1 MTSPVETITVCCPH
15 CHLFYEDW
23 WRPSINHSLD
33 NFDEKYLDEA
43 SSATCPHCHTKV
55 SLPALHVE
63 GSTFTYLP
71 NAKIKFAWSQLSPL
85 QIGRYAEYFVKME
98 MTLHGLEVYSSEV
111 DDRGIDFVARTC
123 KGVLYEIQVKSAL
136 KTDYIFF
143 QKDKFVLR
151 PSLLAAIVLLSEGF
165 PPRLYIIPSTA
176 WSAPNGLL
184 VSRDYEGK
192 KSRPEWGLKLGK
204 KYLPLLEQY
213 DFERTSPGLF
223 EA

>member
-1 MTSPVETITVCCPH
+1 
-15 CHLFYEDW
+15 
-23 WRPSINHSLD
+23 
-33 NFDEKYLDEA
+33 
-43 SSATCPHCHTKV
+43 
-55 SLPALHVE
+55 
-63 GSTFTYLP
+63 
-71 NAKIKFAWSQLSPL
+71 
-85 QIGRYAEYFVKME
+85 ME

-223 EA
+223 DA